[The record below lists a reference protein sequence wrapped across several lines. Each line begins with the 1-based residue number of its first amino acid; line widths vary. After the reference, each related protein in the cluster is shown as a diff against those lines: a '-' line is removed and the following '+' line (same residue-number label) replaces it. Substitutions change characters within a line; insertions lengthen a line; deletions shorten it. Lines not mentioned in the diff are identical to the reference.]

1 MKNTFTIYKQG
12 SVTIAGQKLPSLW
25 RWRCTSSNGRILAS
39 GESYKNKADCM
50 KAVRSITGR
59 EFIFRIV
66 E

>member
-1 MKNTFTIYKQG
+1 MKNTFTIYKEKHTLTKQ
-12 SVTIAGQKLPSLW
+12 W

-50 KAVRSITGR
+50 KAIQSITGR